1 MRREER
7 GEEKGERER
16 ERKGERFFG
25 DVISAR
31 GKEREK
37 KKTEARKKE
46 KRAAASRGQQKH
58 KCFPILFSIQIAFH
72 RGGKEREMK
81 GREIATVRARWVGF
95 SFSIFLRGG
104 TK

>member
-37 KKTEARKKE
+37 KKQRREKKRKEQQHPEANKSTSVSRFFLAFRLRFIGE
-46 KRAAASRGQQKH
+46 GKR
-58 KCFPILFSIQIAFH
+58 
-72 RGGKEREMK
+72 E
-81 GREIATVRARWVGF
+81 T
-95 SFSIFLRGG
+95 
-104 TK
+104 